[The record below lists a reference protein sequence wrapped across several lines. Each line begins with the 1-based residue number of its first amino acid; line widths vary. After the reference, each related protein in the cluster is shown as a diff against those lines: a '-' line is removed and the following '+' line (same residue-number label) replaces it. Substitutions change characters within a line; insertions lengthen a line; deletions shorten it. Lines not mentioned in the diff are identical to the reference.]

1 PASWAAIAMVFAPVD
16 GCDSTE
22 EMMLMKIVPG
32 NLLKLILVLGLLFG
46 FHTTASAQRIR
57 VITTVPDLADITKQ
71 IGKQMVEVESLTRG
85 VEFMHA
91 VPVKPS
97 FVPKLNRAQ
106 VLVVMGLDLE
116 GSWLPALHEVAG
128 NPKIM
133 PGQTGYIDCS
143 TGVNVLEVPKTLD
156 RAEGDVHPRGNP
168 HYNLDPLNGRIIARN
183 IADGLSRNFPQ
194 HTAIFEKNLVEYLG
208 ELNKAITRWE
218 AMAVPLKDVKV
229 VAYHRDW
236 SYFASRFGM
245 QMIGSIET
253 KPGIEPTPNHLI
265 SLARRMQQEK
275 AQIIIYG
282 PQSDR
287 FPRQL
292 AQQTGAIVVRLQSI
306 AGALPETDTYIKFID
321 YNLRSLLSAV
331 KKE

>member
-1 PASWAAIAMVFAPVD
+1 
-16 GCDSTE
+16 
-22 EMMLMKIVPG
+22 MKAG
-32 NLLKLILVLGLLFG
+32 LRSLLKLIVVVGLLFG

-71 IGKQMVEVESLTRG
+71 IGKELVDVESLTRG

-97 FVPKLNRAQ
+97 FVPKLNRTQ

-116 GSWLPALHEVAG
+116 SSWLPALLEVAG
-128 NPKIM
+128 NPKIL
-133 PGQTGYIDCS
+133 PGQTAHIDCS
-143 TGVNVLEVPKTLD
+143 IGVNVMEVPKTLD

-168 HYNLDPLNGRIIARN
+168 HYNLDPLNGRLMART
-183 IADGLSRNFPQ
+183 IADGLTRNFPQ
-194 HTAIFEKNLVEYLG
+194 HKSAFSKNLDAYLT
-208 ELNKAITRWE
+208 ELNEAIRRWE
-218 AMAVPLKDVKV
+218 AMAAPLKDVRV

-236 SYFASRFGM
+236 SYFANRFGM
-245 QMIGSIET
+245 QIVGSIET
-253 KPGIEPTPNHLI
+253 KPGIEPTPNHLV
-265 SLARRMQQEK
+265 SLAQRMQQEK

-292 AQQTGAIVVRLQSI
+292 ASQTGATIVRLQSM

-321 YNLRSLLSAV
+321 YNLRSLLGAV

>member
-1 PASWAAIAMVFAPVD
+1 MKAGHSNVF
-16 GCDSTE
+16 
-22 EMMLMKIVPG
+22 
-32 NLLKLILVLGLLFG
+32 KLILVLGLLFG

-57 VITTVPDLADITKQ
+57 VITTVPDLADMTKQ
-71 IGKQMVEVESLTRG
+71 IGKELVEVESLTRG

-97 FVPKLNRAQ
+97 FVPRLNRTE

-116 GSWLPALHEVAG
+116 SSWLPALLEVAS
-128 NPKIM
+128 NPKIL
-133 PGQTGYIDCS
+133 PGQTSYIDCS
-143 TGVNVLEVPKTLD
+143 VGVNVMEVPKTLD

-183 IADGLSRNFPQ
+183 IGGGLARIFPQ
-194 HTAIFEKNLVEYLG
+194 HKAAFEKNLNEYLV
-208 ELNKAITRWE
+208 ELNKAIARWE

-236 SYFASRFGM
+236 SYFANRFGM
-245 QMIGSIET
+245 QIIGSIET
-253 KPGIEPTPNHLI
+253 KPGIEPTPNHLV
-265 SLARRMQQEK
+265 SLAQRMQQEK

-292 AQQTGAIVVRLQSI
+292 GNQTGATVVRLQSM

-321 YNLRSLLSAV
+321 YNLRTLLSAV
-331 KKE
+331 KKG